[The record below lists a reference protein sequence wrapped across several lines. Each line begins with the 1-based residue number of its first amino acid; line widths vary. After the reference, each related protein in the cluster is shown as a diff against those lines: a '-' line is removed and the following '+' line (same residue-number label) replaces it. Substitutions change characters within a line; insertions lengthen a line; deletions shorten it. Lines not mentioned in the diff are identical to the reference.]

1 MEIELVSLLSTVT
14 EHKQQ
19 AQQLKKQFEQLK
31 AKIETEK
38 YSIDLNYDVE
48 KLNDIEIT
56 QKLEMIYIEKKRLI
70 EISLSLNRVIEM
82 YKSILELQ
90 KENKERRKRID
101 EEEKRLIN
109 IINQRISN
117 AQLGLKQFKT
127 DYMTQ
132 STVPN
137 INLQNS
143 SPSDE
148 TKEMK
153 STSKSSSKSMI
164 SKERSKENMSE
175 RINEKGKELRDSKQM
190 KDNREY
196 KSHKDYDNY
205 RKTERMSDKNNE
217 RNREKNDKYKHR
229 ELLQRN
235 EYQIY
240 EKEQYYDRERERQR
254 ERERE
259 KDYEYQKERYQLHK
273 HNQNNSNSSLLS
285 SNINNNYNQTSRND
299 FDLYHKKHQKDFQ
312 NENSSEYQLKL
323 SSNHRHKSNAENS
336 ISSLFNNNN
345 NINNNS
351 SNSLE
356 PFSSSKPTQFQ
367 QQTIQFPY
375 GKQEDNDLNHSQ
387 SPSTFPFNTSTQLN
401 HFNNFNKSTSSKMQ
415 TKKLSLNLF
424 DNDNSSENEK
434 FHYGTYNF
442 RLRKKDLS
450 DDGIVDQM
458 TGIPKVTTSLD
469 YYDQRKDINACGKI
483 IEKVITEQDNLIERN
498 SSILLNHFKFQNMF
512 VIYDSIID
520 GLSNRSLNETIDKQN
535 NIIGFVFNNCTKVFG
550 FVVKSTIKI
559 GKAIDDDQFTLF
571 TIEQENENTNHNKI
585 NFYQINKEKYDGKE
599 VFYIP
604 SNENE
609 KSNCLIKIANCIE
622 LLITDNSLGKVKISR
637 TINEL
642 FIGSKPFTLSSNT
655 SCDIF
660 DRLYL
665 LQFRDN
671 SLN

>member
-323 SSNHRHKSNAENS
+323 SSNHRHKSKAENS